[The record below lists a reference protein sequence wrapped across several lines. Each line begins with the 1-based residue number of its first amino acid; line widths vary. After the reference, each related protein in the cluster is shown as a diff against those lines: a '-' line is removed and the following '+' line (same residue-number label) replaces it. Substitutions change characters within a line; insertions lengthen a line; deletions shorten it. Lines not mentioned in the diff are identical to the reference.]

1 MTDISEIILAVLLLI
16 DLALV
21 TSGRMLQCI
30 RLAALHGVLIGIFPL
45 VLWDFFND
53 GFPHLPV
60 LLTAAAGLLIKGLLL
75 PRLLRHAMDHAKVK
89 RELEPWIGYAE
100 SLGIVLL
107 VSGAVFYLWM
117 RYAET
122 PAGSPMLAA
131 PVAFITM
138 FTGLFITISRRKA
151 LTQVVGFL
159 IFENGI
165 TAFGMGMGVEC
176 GLLVEL
182 GIMLDVLVLVFVM
195 GIAMFHINREFAHID
210 SDRLNHLNE
219 SEEDESYAA
228 GESEVKA

>member
-122 PAGSPMLAA
+122 PAGAPMLAA

-182 GIMLDVLVLVFVM
+182 GIMLDVLVLVIVT
-195 GIAMFHINREFAHID
+195 GIAVAGIKREFSHID
-210 SDRLNHLNE
+210 SDQMHELGDI
-219 SEEDESYAA
+219 SDSDECAK
-228 GESEVKA
+228 EMWQ